1 MAGQGA
7 SAVDETSG
15 FELGGGAA
23 AAPNMEVPSTLGGY
37 QMLKEL
43 GRGGMGAVYLARQM
57 SLDRNVAVK
66 VMRPEWAKDPIFVA
80 RFTREAFAAAQL
92 VHHNVVQIHDIG
104 AERDTNFFSMEFVEG
119 ESLGDMVKRDGNLDA
134 EVAVGYIL
142 QAARGLAV
150 AHEQGMV
157 HRDIKPDNLMLNR
170 HGIVKVAD
178 LGIVKTPG
186 AAEADRPAE
195 ERSAPRKINPSAPT
209 QVTMA
214 GIAMGTPAYMA
225 PEQARDAAKVDAR
238 ADIYSLGCTL
248 YVLVTGRPPFEG
260 KTAVE
265 VITKHA
271 SQPIVPPEVIVKRV
285 PKALSEII
293 LKMVA
298 KRAEDRYQT
307 MPELI
312 KALEKFLGVES
323 SGPFSPREEHA
334 QTLDEAVAAF
344 RAVPAA
350 RLRPK
355 LILAFLAA
363 TLCVALIS
371 LTFSWTWAG
380 GFFGLVLLTSVAYFV
395 LAGASQKSYL
405 FTKVRELIFGSGW
418 KDWLTWIVAGLLLF
432 VVLYLF
438 GWLWMWIAGCVL
450 AVVLAAG
457 FHYTIDARIAS
468 RRSEPLEKVQ
478 RMLRSMRL
486 KGLEEDSLRQFV
498 CKYAG
503 DYWEEFYEALF
514 GYEAKL
520 AARDRWP
527 HGDRGAARA
536 KYGAWR
542 DPLVRWIEARQVA
555 RREAKERRHLQ
566 AVEEKGLKAAGV
578 DPAQARKQAEEAAS
592 KMLTQ
597 AKTKRSGLARTL
609 VVAPIKGPLELVFG
623 AQARFIVG
631 AALVVG
637 CALWIKQN
645 VSPEEFEQAAAQMQE
660 GAQKEAVAAQAKE
673 VASSM
678 FKRMRSAKPL
688 KIAVLPGF
696 LTEPASHFTA
706 GLAGLLLI
714 LSAFCASRLKV
725 IVLLVMAGGLFAA
738 HWFSLA
744 W

>member
-1 MAGQGA
+1 
-7 SAVDETSG
+7 
-15 FELGGGAA
+15 
-23 AAPNMEVPSTLGGY
+23 
-37 QMLKEL
+37 
-43 GRGGMGAVYLARQM
+43 M

-298 KRAEDRYQT
+298 KRA
-307 MPELI
+307 
-312 KALEKFLGVES
+312 G
-323 SGPFSPREEHA
+323 G
-334 QTLDEAVAAF
+334 
-344 RAVPAA
+344 
-350 RLRPK
+350 
-355 LILAFLAA
+355 
-363 TLCVALIS
+363 S
-371 LTFSWTWAG
+371 LPNDAG
-380 GFFGLVLLTSVAYFV
+380 IDQG
-395 LAGASQKSYL
+395 AG
-405 FTKVRELIFGSGW
+405 EIPGS
-418 KDWLTWIVAGLLLF
+418 
-432 VVLYLF
+432 
-438 GWLWMWIAGCVL
+438 
-450 AVVLAAG
+450 
-457 FHYTIDARIAS
+457 
-468 RRSEPLEKVQ
+468 
-478 RMLRSMRL
+478 
-486 KGLEEDSLRQFV
+486 
-498 CKYAG
+498 
-503 DYWEEFYEALF
+503 
-514 GYEAKL
+514 
-520 AARDRWP
+520 
-527 HGDRGAARA
+527 
-536 KYGAWR
+536 
-542 DPLVRWIEARQVA
+542 
-555 RREAKERRHLQ
+555 
-566 AVEEKGLKAAGV
+566 
-578 DPAQARKQAEEAAS
+578 
-592 KMLTQ
+592 
-597 AKTKRSGLARTL
+597 
-609 VVAPIKGPLELVFG
+609 
-623 AQARFIVG
+623 
-631 AALVVG
+631 
-637 CALWIKQN
+637 
-645 VSPEEFEQAAAQMQE
+645 
-660 GAQKEAVAAQAKE
+660 
-673 VASSM
+673 
-678 FKRMRSAKPL
+678 
-688 KIAVLPGF
+688 
-696 LTEPASHFTA
+696 
-706 GLAGLLLI
+706 
-714 LSAFCASRLKV
+714 
-725 IVLLVMAGGLFAA
+725 
-738 HWFSLA
+738 
-744 W
+744 

>member
-1 MAGQGA
+1 
-7 SAVDETSG
+7 
-15 FELGGGAA
+15 
-23 AAPNMEVPSTLGGY
+23 
-37 QMLKEL
+37 
-43 GRGGMGAVYLARQM
+43 
-57 SLDRNVAVK
+57 
-66 VMRPEWAKDPIFVA
+66 
-80 RFTREAFAAAQL
+80 
-92 VHHNVVQIHDIG
+92 
-104 AERDTNFFSMEFVEG
+104 
-119 ESLGDMVKRDGNLDA
+119 
-134 EVAVGYIL
+134 
-142 QAARGLAV
+142 
-150 AHEQGMV
+150 
-157 HRDIKPDNLMLNR
+157 
-170 HGIVKVAD
+170 
-178 LGIVKTPG
+178 
-186 AAEADRPAE
+186 
-195 ERSAPRKINPSAPT
+195 
-209 QVTMA
+209 
-214 GIAMGTPAYMA
+214 
-225 PEQARDAAKVDAR
+225 
-238 ADIYSLGCTL
+238 
-248 YVLVTGRPPFEG
+248 
-260 KTAVE
+260 
-265 VITKHA
+265 
-271 SQPIVPPEVIVKRV
+271 
-285 PKALSEII
+285 
-293 LKMVA
+293 
-298 KRAEDRYQT
+298 

-536 KYGAWR
+536 KYGA
-542 DPLVRWIEARQVA
+542 LARPSRTLDRSTAGGTA
-555 RREAKERRHLQ
+555 RGQGAPALASRRR
-566 AVEEKGLKAAGV
+566 KGPQGGGRR
-578 DPAQARKQAEEAAS
+578 PGPG
-592 KMLTQ
+592 TQ
-597 AKTKRSGLARTL
+597 AGGGGGIEDAHASQDEALRACPHAR
-609 VVAPIKGPLELVFG
+609 G
-623 AQARFIVG
+623 
-631 AALVVG
+631 
-637 CALWIKQN
+637 
-645 VSPEEFEQAAAQMQE
+645 
-660 GAQKEAVAAQAKE
+660 
-673 VASSM
+673 
-678 FKRMRSAKPL
+678 SANQ
-688 KIAVLPGF
+688 G
-696 LTEPASHFTA
+696 TA
-706 GLAGLLLI
+706 
-714 LSAFCASRLKV
+714 
-725 IVLLVMAGGLFAA
+725 
-738 HWFSLA
+738 
-744 W
+744 